1 MTKAPEKA
9 YLMAKGT
16 GERLTCRFNPKEI
29 TIAKSSQW
37 KRTPNKGAQ
46 DASKP
51 EFVGTNPRTLKMDLL
66 FEGWETGTGDVSTD
80 VDKLFTWSNP
90 TAESISNNNPMPPLV
105 VLHWGSKSYFE
116 VYIKQVSAKFT
127 LFDAQGCPIRAIAT
141 CTFEETPLSAE
152 GQNPTSGS
160 LPGSKTHVVLQGESL
175 QSIAYQEYRDAGR
188 WRAIAIANGV
198 DDPLR
203 LRPGTSLLLPPATE
217 AGILSAV
224 GALDEWAGD
233 GTAREVSRAG

>member
-16 GERLTCRFNPKEI
+16 GERLSCRFNPKEI
-29 TIAKSSQW
+29 TITKSSQW
-37 KRTPNKGAQ
+37 KRSPNKGAQ

-51 EFVGTNPRTLKMDLL
+51 EFVGTDPRTLKMELL
-66 FEGWETGTGDVSTD
+66 FEGWETGSGDVSAD

-127 LFDAQGCPIRAIAT
+127 LFDAQGAPIRALAT
-141 CTFEETPLSAE
+141 CTFEETPMSAE

-160 LPGSKTHVVLQGESL
+160 LPGSKTHVVHQGESL

-203 LRPGTSLLLPPATE
+203 VRPGTSLLLPPASE
-217 AGILSAV
+217 AAVLSAV
-224 GALDEWAGD
+224 GATEPLATDITTSELADAG
-233 GTAREVSRAG
+233 